1 MIAALLAAYKDA
13 VNIAEHAG
21 MLPVHHA
28 ALNGCVEV
36 LKMIAEV
43 DISNL
48 SIVSPGEHG
57 SVAHCAVENS
67 RLDNLRYV
75 HSIVPEILSSVNDNL
90 ESVLHHGWHCPE
102 ILRFLLCHCPCC
114 GQYRQD
120 SIRLYNEK
128 GGFYR

>member
-75 HSIVPEILSSVNDNL
+75 HSIVPEILSIVNDNL
-90 ESVLHHGWHCPE
+90 ESVLHPSVSPSPLSQLIH
-102 ILRFLLCHCPCC
+102 CC